1 MSKTN
6 NNISFV
12 RQELA
17 PAMAPPINESGVL
30 GWMRKNLFSNIPN
43 TILTLFALYILYLII
58 PGMIQWVLTDAV
70 WSGED
75 RLACA
80 TIAQGGQLAEGWNAA
95 CWPYVGAYL
104 KLFIYG
110 RYPDA
115 ELWRVNV
122 VLIMFFVGLV
132 PLLMP
137 NVPFKRENLIFM
149 LGVFPV
155 ASFVLLSG
163 GNLSYGGLF
172 SLLFVMLVVALIFT
186 LGLPGRIKKFFPA
199 AGEGNALNYAAIA
212 LAVILVAL
220 FVLAKYFEEYLIA
233 IVLSLS
239 FSVPWLATALKFV
252 GGASHVPFS
261 GNFWIDYFVLS
272 GLVIGAVSLYFKGVD
287 RDPTKPAMLTVFA
300 MAILGLI
307 LFVMSID
314 FGLEPVETDRWGG
327 FVMTLVIAVTGIVA
341 ALPLGILLAL
351 GRRSDMPAVSLF
363 SVIFIEFWRGIP
375 LITVLFMSSVM
386 LPLFLP
392 DGVTFDKLLR
402 ALIGVALFSSAY
414 MAEVVRG
421 GLQALPKGQ
430 YEGAMAVG
438 LNYWQSMRLIIM
450 PQALKIVI
458 PGIVNTFIGLFKD
471 TTLVS
476 IIGLLDF
483 LGMIN
488 LSHSDSNWATP
499 VQAMSSYVF
508 CAFIFFL
515 FCFGM
520 SRYSIYM
527 EDRLNT
533 SHR

>member
-1 MSKTN
+1 MSNTKN
-6 NNISFV
+6 DISFV

-43 TILTLFALYILYLII
+43 TILTLFAMYILYLII
-58 PGMIQWVLTDAV
+58 PGMIQWVFTDAV
-70 WSGED
+70 WSGES

-80 TIAQGGQLAEGWNAA
+80 TVAQGGQLQDGWSAA
-95 CWPYVGAYL
+95 CWPYVGAYF

-115 ELWRVNV
+115 ELWRVNI

-163 GNLSYGGLF
+163 GNLNLNGF
-172 SLLFVMLVVALIFT
+172 LL
-186 LGLPGRIKKFFPA
+186 PD
-199 AGEGNALNYAAIA
+199 AIMQP
-212 LAVILVAL
+212 
-220 FVLAKYFEEYLIA
+220 
-233 IVLSLS
+233 S
-239 FSVPWLATALKFV
+239 ALKF
-252 GGASHVPFS
+252 
-261 GNFWIDYFVLS
+261 WIDFLILS
-272 GLVIGAVSLYFKGVD
+272 LVICAIVGAYMMGTES
-287 RDPTKPAMLTVFA
+287 DPKPAVTLTAIA
-300 MAILGLI
+300 MGVLALV
-307 LFVMSID
+307 LFVMSVN

-363 SVIFIEFWRGIP
+363 SVIFIEFWRGVP

-499 VQAMSSYVF
+499 VQAMTSYVF

>member
-1 MSKTN
+1 MANTKTDL
-6 NNISFV
+6 SFV
-12 RQELA
+12 RTEMAQTLA
-17 PAMAPPINESGVL
+17 PPVNDSGVL
-30 GWMRKNLFSNIPN
+30 GWMRKNLFSSVSN
-43 TILTLFALYILYLII
+43 TILTLIGAYLLYMIL
-58 PGMIQWVLTDAV
+58 PGTLNWVFFDAV
-70 WSGED
+70 WSGSD

-80 TIAQGGQLAEGWNAA
+80 TVAQGGELPEKWKAA

-115 ELWRVNV
+115 EIWRVNL
-122 VLIMFFVGLV
+122 VLFMFFAGLI
-132 PLLMP
+132 PLAMP
-137 NVPFKRENLIFM
+137 SMPFKRENLIFM
-149 LGVFPV
+149 LGIFPV

-163 GNLSYGGLF
+163 GNLDFNGFIIPDS
-172 SLLFVMLVVALIFT
+172 VMAPST
-186 LGLPGRIKKFFPA
+186 LR
-199 AGEGNALNYAAIA
+199 
-212 LAVILVAL
+212 
-220 FVLAKYFEEYLIA
+220 
-233 IVLSLS
+233 
-239 FSVPWLATALKFV
+239 
-252 GGASHVPFS
+252 
-261 GNFWIDYFVLS
+261 FWIDYLLFSAVIV
-272 GLVIGAVSLYFKGVD
+272 GLVFAYMRATDS
-287 RDPTKPAMLTVFA
+287 DPNRPAMLAAVA
-300 MAILGLI
+300 MAIIGFI
-307 LFVMSID
+307 LLVMSVD
-314 FGLEPVETDRWGG
+314 FGLEHVETSLWGG

-351 GRRSDMPAVSLF
+351 GRRSQMPAVSLF
-363 SVIFIEFWRGIP
+363 SVIFIEFWRGVP

-421 GLQALPKGQ
+421 GMQAIPKGQ

-438 LNYWQSMRLIIM
+438 LNYWQSMRMIIL

-499 VQAMSSYVF
+499 VQAMTSYVF

-520 SRYSIYM
+520 SRYSIFM